1 MDMISKPTSFIA
13 ITLIELP
20 SAVVLILF
28 MDIWGRKPLMVKSK
42 LKNQQCTQFQNQ
54 NRLPPFSCLALP
66 ALLLECLRRFLS
78 IEFHLDDKCEP
89 LKGPVFTLCVLF
101 GKFCAAGAFTILH
114 IATAELYPTAIRLN
128 FVSNVSSPEECF

>member
-78 IEFHLDDKCEP
+78 MEFHLDDKCEP

>member
-1 MDMISKPTSFIA
+1 MISKPTSFIA

-78 IEFHLDDKCEP
+78 IEFHLDDKCDP
-89 LKGPVFTLCVLF
+89 SKGPVFTLCVLF

>member
-1 MDMISKPTSFIA
+1 
-13 ITLIELP
+13 
-20 SAVVLILF
+20 
-28 MDIWGRKPLMVKSK
+28 MVKSK

-128 FVSNVSSPEECF
+128 FVNNVSSPEECF

>member
-42 LKNQQCTQFQNQ
+42 LKNQQCTQFQNH

-128 FVSNVSSPEECF
+128 FVNTVSSPEECF

>member
-42 LKNQQCTQFQNQ
+42 LKNQQCTQFQNH

>member
-1 MDMISKPTSFIA
+1 MISKPTSFIA

>member
-66 ALLLECLRRFLS
+66 ALLLECLRRFLN
-78 IEFHLDDKCEP
+78 IEFHLNDKCEP